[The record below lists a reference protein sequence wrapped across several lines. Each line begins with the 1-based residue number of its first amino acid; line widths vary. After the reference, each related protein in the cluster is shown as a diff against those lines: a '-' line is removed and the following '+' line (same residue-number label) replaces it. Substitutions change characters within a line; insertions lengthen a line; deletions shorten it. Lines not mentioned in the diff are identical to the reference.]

1 MATGESQEASR
12 REGRERDEHDEHDA
26 SRRERE
32 RDHTHGRRP
41 HSSSRSRRDDPSP
54 RRRREDRRHHESDRS
69 HRHRSRAEEGAKA
82 VDRDQQRD
90 RSWQDAAQ
98 PDDPLRAETKPL
110 DDARNGSPA
119 RHERSPRGTK
129 LFPESRDA
137 RRPRSFFQHDERGSA
152 GQGGRRYYRQ
162 ASDRGRQRDEK
173 EHVGDREKNKDEGKA
188 VQDEQQNDG
197 ESTWKHDGFFQ
208 LEEEAHPAKRRPPF
222 NEMGMPLEGK
232 ESVTAV
238 TEPDSRSHKHDQAG
252 PTSAIGEERRN
263 YHPRGFDRHG
273 GPFGRPDGR
282 GMRRGF
288 SDHRNAGQ
296 RNGYDSWGRFAGRGR
311 GRDRFNNPYDGRNSM
326 HQAAGDQAEKW
337 KHDLYD
343 QTNRSPT
350 PKTEEEQ
357 IAKIE
362 ALLAL

>member
-1 MATGESQEASR
+1 MATRESQESSR
-12 REGRERDEHDEHDA
+12 REGRERDEHDA
-26 SRRERE
+26 SRREGRE
-32 RDHTHGRRP
+32 RDRTHGRRP
-41 HSSSRSRRDDPSP
+41 HSSPRSRRDDPSP
-54 RRRREDRRHHESDRS
+54 RRREDRRRHESDRS
-69 HRHRSRAEEGAKA
+69 HHHRSRAEESPKA
-82 VDRDQQRD
+82 VDRDQKRD
-90 RSWQDAAQ
+90 RPLQDAAQ
-98 PDDPLRAETKPL
+98 HDEPSRAEVKSL

-119 RHERSPRGTK
+119 KHERSPRGTK
-129 LFPESRDA
+129 RFPESRDA
-137 RRPRSFFQHDERGSA
+137 RRPRSFFQHDERCSV
-152 GQGGRRYYRQ
+152 GQGGRHYYRQ

-173 EHVGDREKNKDEGKA
+173 EHVADREKHRDEGKA
-188 VQDEQQNDG
+188 RQYEQQNDG
-197 ESTWKHDGFFQ
+197 DSTWKHDGFFQ

-222 NEMGMPLEGK
+222 KEMDTLLEGK
-232 ESVTAV
+232 ESAPAV
-238 TEPDSRSHKHDQAG
+238 TEPDSRPHKHEHAG

-263 YHPRGFDRHG
+263 YHPWGFGRHG
-273 GPFGRPDGR
+273 GPFVRPDGR

-296 RNGYDSWGRFAGRGR
+296 RNGYDSQGRFAGRGR

-362 ALLAL
+362 ALLAQ

>member
-1 MATGESQEASR
+1 MATRESHEASR
-12 REGRERDEHDEHDA
+12 REEGREHDAPRA

-32 RDHTHGRRP
+32 RDTHGRRP
-41 HSSSRSRRDDPSP
+41 RSSSRSRRDGPSP
-54 RRRREDRRHHESDRS
+54 RRRREDRRRHESDRS
-69 HRHRSRAEEGAKA
+69 HYHRSRAEESAKA
-82 VDRDQQRD
+82 GDRDQTRD
-90 RSWQDAAQ
+90 KPLQDAATQ
-98 PDDPLRAETKPL
+98 QDDPSRAEAKSL
-110 DDARNGSPA
+110 DDARNSSPA
-119 RHERSPRGTK
+119 RHDRSPRGTK
-129 LFPESRDA
+129 RFPESRDA
-137 RRPRSFFQHDERGSA
+137 KHPRSFFQHDERGSA

-173 EHVGDREKNKDEGKA
+173 EHFADRERNKDEGK
-188 VQDEQQNDG
+188 VRRYEQQNDG
-197 ESTWKHDGFFQ
+197 DSTWKHDGFFQ
-208 LEEEAHPAKRRPPF
+208 MEEEAHPAKRRPPPF

-232 ESVTAV
+232 ESATAV
-238 TEPDSRSHKHDQAG
+238 TEPDSGSHKHDQDG
-252 PTSAIGEERRN
+252 PTSAVGEERRD

-273 GPFGRPDGR
+273 GPFVRPDGR

-296 RNGYDSWGRFAGRGR
+296 RNAYDSWGRFAGRGR
-311 GRDRFNNPYDGRNSM
+311 GRERFNNSYDGRNSM
-326 HQAAGDQAEKW
+326 HQAVGDQAEKW

>member
-1 MATGESQEASR
+1 MAYTY
-12 REGRERDEHDEHDA
+12 
-26 SRRERE
+26 
-32 RDHTHGRRP
+32 
-41 HSSSRSRRDDPSP
+41 
-54 RRRREDRRHHESDRS
+54 
-69 HRHRSRAEEGAKA
+69 KC
-82 VDRDQQRD
+82 
-90 RSWQDAAQ
+90 
-98 PDDPLRAETKPL
+98 PLYLTTL
-110 DDARNGSPA
+110 GY
-119 RHERSPRGTK
+119 
-129 LFPESRDA
+129 LCLYV
-137 RRPRSFFQHDERGSA
+137 QHDERGSA
-152 GQGGRRYYRQ
+152 GQGGRCYYRQ
-162 ASDRGRQRDEK
+162 ASGELPTWFLCSALIYFSASLICVCLLLFFKDRGRQRDEK

-188 VQDEQQNDG
+188 MQDEQQNDG

-232 ESVTAV
+232 ESVLSV

-263 YHPRGFDRHG
+263 YHPRGFDRHE
-273 GPFGRPDGR
+273 GPFVRPDGQ

-311 GRDRFNNPYDGRNSM
+311 GRYRFNNSYDGRNSM

-337 KHDLYD
+337 KHDLYE